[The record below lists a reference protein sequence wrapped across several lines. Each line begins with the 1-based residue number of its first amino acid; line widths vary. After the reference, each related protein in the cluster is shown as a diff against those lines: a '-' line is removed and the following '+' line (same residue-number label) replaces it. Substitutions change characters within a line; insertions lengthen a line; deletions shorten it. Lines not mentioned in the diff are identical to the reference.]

1 MLLLLP
7 ILLPL
12 TTLLAQSKIPEIEKT
27 LGLVKH
33 LKDKKEKSETVVT
46 QYNICDTVYAK
57 AELTND
63 GTVNLW
69 LGANVMLQY
78 TYDEA
83 IAYLTL
89 KHTDAKKEFEEI
101 SEDLQFTRNQVITS
115 EVNMSR
121 IYNWDVKQRRF
132 QKAMETAAAA
142 K

>member
-1 MLLLLP
+1 
-7 ILLPL
+7 
-12 TTLLAQSKIPEIEKT
+12 
-27 LGLVKH
+27 VKH